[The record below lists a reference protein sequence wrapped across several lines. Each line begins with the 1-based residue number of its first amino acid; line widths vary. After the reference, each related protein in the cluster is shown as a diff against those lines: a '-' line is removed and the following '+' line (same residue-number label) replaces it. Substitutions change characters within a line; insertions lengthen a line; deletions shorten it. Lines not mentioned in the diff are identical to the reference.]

1 MKRTRILFFRR
12 LLCFLLLSLLLLSL
26 FACSE
31 AEQAVYSQAV
41 SSKATPLYLIPDGY
55 SYPDGTAQHYIDIGV
70 NLPADFVRPDL
81 IWEISAVY
89 DIGSVYKSGEVIIEV
104 RFTDDPDAEYAVQF
118 CFTPNF
124 DKATALYAYLAE
136 QGWEDTKLGSE
147 EEPIFAATKA
157 QIEAID
163 LDALQAAI
171 GITEEA
177 GITISHARHEM
188 AGTIEHFP
196 IE

>member
-31 AEQAVYSQAV
+31 AEQAVSSQAV

-55 SYPDGTAQHYIDIGV
+55 SYPTGTAQHYIDSGV

-81 IWEISAVY
+81 IWEISAFH
-89 DIGSVYKSGEVIIEV
+89 DIGSVYKRGEVIIEV
-104 RFTDDPDAEYAVQF
+104 RFIDDPDAKYAVQL
-118 CFTPNF
+118 CFPPDF
-124 DKATALYAYLAE
+124 DKATALYAYLTE

-163 LDALQAAI
+163 FEALQAAI

-177 GITISHARHEM
+177 GVTISLARHEM
-188 AGTIEHFP
+188 AGTIQHFP
-196 IE
+196 IK